1 MSDVQLT
8 EAFFQKAAGWEAVQ
22 QARQL
27 LAGGQVLSSH
37 WSPPLL
43 KGVVQAGDTSY
54 RAGLVIR
61 SHLDIDNLCP
71 CRQAREAGTL
81 CAHSVALG
89 LHHLRGPA
97 PAATAR
103 PSPSPTPGPGGLPRP
118 APPPAARPG
127 LRLRRDPAGTP
138 LEIAVLFPPNLPE
151 ALARGRVT
159 LVFEGVAGRQRS
171 PLNALVKG
179 GPFRLDAADLRLL
192 DAAEAAA
199 GGDTPGLVQLSLR
212 PFLDL
217 LPALAGH
224 PRLSLGR
231 QTTFEVDPR
240 PAPVPWR
247 ARLEPDGVITVALA
261 DARPPGGLV
270 REGDQ
275 AWILEPRRL
284 RRFPLPSAFAGILE
298 APLRIPRMQVPLF
311 LAHGWPQLAELG
323 PGDSD
328 FAPGDFVL
336 TPQPPRFL
344 LQLSGGLAQLAGTLQ
359 CAYGP
364 RVMTVGVTAREDGA
378 WIPDPADPRR
388 YSTRDL
394 AAEQHALQRLRQA
407 GFAGPNAQGQVQLV
421 GQERVLAFF
430 ARDYPRLE
438 KEWSV
443 TLEERLERTTRQT
456 FDRVTPQ
463 LRITSSG
470 QQWFDLEVGYA
481 SEGGERLGPAELQQ
495 LLRGGGRRLRNG
507 RIALLDSG
515 AVEEIQQVLVDCTP
529 AQSAAGDAVRYRMEA
544 RQAGYLQSSL
554 REKGLALQAP
564 AAWSDRSRRQAGE
577 VSLECPPLGDLEP
590 VLRPYQ
596 RHGVAWLRF

>member
-1 MSDVQLT
+1 
-8 EAFFQKAAGWEAVQ
+8 
-22 QARQL
+22 
-27 LAGGQVLSSH
+27 
-37 WSPPLL
+37 
-43 KGVVQAGDTSY
+43 
-54 RAGLVIR
+54 
-61 SHLDIDNLCP
+61 
-71 CRQAREAGTL
+71 
-81 CAHSVALG
+81 
-89 LHHLRGPA
+89 
-97 PAATAR
+97 
-103 PSPSPTPGPGGLPRP
+103 
-118 APPPAARPG
+118 
-127 LRLRRDPAGTP
+127 
-138 LEIAVLFPPNLPE
+138 
-151 ALARGRVT
+151 
-159 LVFEGVAGRQRS
+159 
-171 PLNALVKG
+171 
-179 GPFRLDAADLRLL
+179 
-192 DAAEAAA
+192 
-199 GGDTPGLVQLSLR
+199 
-212 PFLDL
+212 DL

-231 QTTFEVDPR
+231 QTAFEVDPR

-596 RHGVAWLRF
+596 RHGVAWLRFLREQGFGGILADEMGLGKTLQVLAHLAAARRAPPPGAPPPAPSLVVCPSSLVFNWAAEAARWTPGLRVLALDGPQRHRLFERIPQHDLLVTSYALIRRDLDRYRDLELDTVILDEAQHIKNRATRNAQAVKSLRSTHRLVLTGTPLENSILDLWSLLDFLMPGYLGTADDFRERYEVAITRERD